1 MTAAAARIVAASA
14 DADAAQSSY
23 VRSAPQRAHD
33 RSLQMYL
40 LTEELARDR
49 IAQRRREAE
58 AHRLVRT
65 AVLARRAKRS
75 TAKAV
80 LRARVVALATR

>member
-1 MTAAAARIVAASA
+1 MTAAQLTN
-14 DADAAQSSY
+14 DG
-23 VRSAPQRAHD
+23 
-33 RSLQMYL
+33 SLQMYL

-58 AHRLVRT
+58 AHRLVRH
-65 AVLARRAKRS
+65 AILARRAKRT

-80 LRARVVALATR
+80 LRARVLALATR

>member
-1 MTAAAARIVAASA
+1 
-14 DADAAQSSY
+14 
-23 VRSAPQRAHD
+23 
-33 RSLQMYL
+33 MYL

-49 IAQRRREAE
+49 IAQRRQEAE
-58 AHRLVRT
+58 AHRLVRA